1 MRNFSIIAAAA
12 ALQAVSA
19 VNLYAASYDGN
30 VTSVSLSGSTLSVTS
45 QTQGCGSSPSWLVQD
60 KANKVLYCI
69 DEGNATP
76 NGSISAY
83 TTSQSG
89 KLTLASHLNLT
100 APAPV
105 SGIIFGGP
113 TFRGMAI
120 AHYTGQFATIAMANA
135 TSMKIVQQ
143 VNFTA
148 ITPLGPDPKGRQF
161 IPHEH
166 QAILDPSGKYVLMP
180 DLGADLVRVMCWGP
194 TTDNNT
200 LAEHPPL
207 VAAKGSGPRHAVFWQ
222 SEGNYNSIR
231 GLYLFVVAELAN
243 SITAYE
249 VSYPLQGGME
259 FTEVHT
265 TSTFGNA
272 TIVTTAGAGEIAVSP
287 DNKFLVVSNRNDKS
301 FAAANGTEA
310 SDSLASFAINA
321 NASLTFKGLAPA
333 GGSSPRHFSINKA
346 GDMVAVSLS
355 NSAHMVILSRNVAT
369 GAVGGVVA
377 SLPIG
382 ALPDAGPTCIV
393 WDE

>member
-1 MRNFSIIAAAA
+1 MRAFTFVAAAA
-12 ALQAVSA
+12 FQAVTA

-30 VTSVSLSGSTLSVTS
+30 VTSVTLSSNNTLSVSS

-60 KANKVLYCI
+60 KSNKVLYCI
-69 DEGNATP
+69 DEGNLTP
-76 NGSISAY
+76 NGSVAAY
-83 TTSQSG
+83 TTSDSG

-105 SGIIFGGP
+105 SGVIFGST

-120 AHYTGQFATIAMANA
+120 AHYTGQLATIAMSNA

-143 VNFTA
+143 TNFTA

-161 IPHEH
+161 TPHEH
-166 QAILDPSGKYVLMP
+166 QAITDPSGKYILMP
-180 DLGADLVRVMCWGP
+180 DLGADLVRVFCWGA

-207 VAAKGSGPRHAVFWQ
+207 VVAEGSGPRHAVFWQ
-222 SEGNYNSIR
+222 SGGDYSSTQ

-243 SITAYE
+243 SITAYK
-249 VSYPLQGGME
+249 VSYPPEGGMK
-259 FTEVHT
+259 FTESHT

-272 TIVTTAGAGEIAVSP
+272 TIVPTAGAGEITVSP
-287 DNKFLVVSNRNDKS
+287 DNRFLIVSNRNDKS
-301 FAAANGTEA
+301 FTAANGTAA
-310 SDSLASFAINA
+310 SDSLASFAINVDA
-321 NASLTFKGLAPA
+321 GLVFKGLSPA
-333 GGSSPRHFSINKA
+333 GGSSPRQFSINKA
-346 GDMVAVSLS
+346 GDMVAVSLT
-355 NSAHMVILSRNVAT
+355 NSARMVILSRNVAT
-369 GAVGGVVA
+369 GAIGGIVA

-382 ALPDAGPTCIV
+382 ALPDAGPTCVV